1 MTVYA
6 EAGSKGYETSASGAR
21 LLVRLASYTDH
32 IELQGGRVVV
42 RSMVETPYNEFGI
55 VDVRELFRRV
65 LGSVASDYHW
75 EGSYTGPHHVMWP
88 KDNYRRSGANHPA
101 MLFRGCATL
110 RIILPRVL
118 HDYTHRITDP
128 PTLPTPDVMQQYYRE
143 QCQVQR
149 LYETVRFHGLHDIDY
164 MSHKEKE
171 ALRLERFR
179 EKLDKMED
187 GSLGV
192 MPDRAVLAAMTLH
205 EARQTVRSIARVRG
219 LSNDRACRAAFFG
232 EVANSTAA

>member
-75 EGSYTGPHHVMWP
+75 EGSYTC
-88 KDNYRRSGANHPA
+88 
-101 MLFRGCATL
+101 LL
-110 RIILPRVL
+110 
-118 HDYTHRITDP
+118 YTSRC
-128 PTLPTPDVMQQYYRE
+128 V
-143 QCQVQR
+143 
-149 LYETVRFHGLHDIDY
+149 
-164 MSHKEKE
+164 
-171 ALRLERFR
+171 
-179 EKLDKMED
+179 
-187 GSLGV
+187 
-192 MPDRAVLAAMTLH
+192 
-205 EARQTVRSIARVRG
+205 
-219 LSNDRACRAAFFG
+219 
-232 EVANSTAA
+232 